1 MKFFFST
8 HYYNISKNKYS
19 NQLEG
24 LELASFNRRFLALL
38 IDLII
43 LALILFIIGTLL
55 NYLGLIKFGFSIGIS
70 NADVPV
76 VEDGIQYHSSEFFTT
91 VLKLLIPVLYLGLI
105 AYFTN
110 GYTIGKRIM
119 RIRIVA
125 TNHEH
130 LSLWHSIERSLG
142 YYASSL
148 EFGFG
153 FLQYFIDY
161 NRRTV
166 HDRIAET
173 IVVKIKKKEKQ
184 KLLKKQNNNEA
195 EKQNDT
201 SNTNA

>member
-1 MKFFFST
+1 
-8 HYYNISKNKYS
+8 
-19 NQLEG
+19 
-24 LELASFNRRFLALL
+24 
-38 IDLII
+38 
-43 LALILFIIGTLL
+43 
-55 NYLGLIKFGFSIGIS
+55 
-70 NADVPV
+70 
-76 VEDGIQYHSSEFFTT
+76 
-91 VLKLLIPVLYLGLI
+91 
-105 AYFTN
+105 
-110 GYTIGKRIM
+110 M